1 MAALYLPPQN
11 LPILVPQRTKRSG
24 TEQNN
29 LIVTG
34 PSIKLTS
41 SGGLIRRNPNEHR
54 VKKNRSHS
62 YSTHLTKESTTNFET
77 GLANMGNA
85 NEDIV
90 AEIHA
95 EMRDSQDLVHFL
107 QSSPQKRGPSWIQPK
122 TTELI
127 LYKLRSQP
135 APNVKR
141 C

>member
-1 MAALYLPPQN
+1 MAALHLPPQN
-11 LPILVPQRTKRSG
+11 LPILVPQRTKRSE

-29 LIVTG
+29 YTVTG

-41 SGGLIRRNPNEHR
+41 SGGPY
-54 VKKNRSHS
+54 KKKSKRTLSQKSRSHS

-77 GLANMGNA
+77 GLANMVNA

-90 AEIHA
+90 A
-95 EMRDSQDLVHFL
+95 EMRDSQDLVHLL
-107 QSSPQKRGPSWIQPK
+107 QSSPQKSGPSRIQTK

-135 APNVKR
+135 APDVKR
-141 C
+141 R

>member
-1 MAALYLPPQN
+1 M
-11 LPILVPQRTKRSG
+11 V
-24 TEQNN
+24 
-29 LIVTG
+29 
-34 PSIKLTS
+34 
-41 SGGLIRRNPNEHR
+41 
-54 VKKNRSHS
+54 
-62 YSTHLTKESTTNFET
+62 
-77 GLANMGNA
+77 NA

-107 QSSPQKRGPSWIQPK
+107 QPSTQKSGPSRIQAK

-141 C
+141 R